1 MSGYGLAR
9 QTAATKESACMPEI
23 DLTPSSLDVIH
34 KQIHETIRADHE
46 ARWMLTVG
54 GFGSLRMPT
63 RGMFV
68 KTGPHGGAMLGSIGW
83 VVQVRLKQGQFGSD
97 NYILCHAGKGGW
109 LMQHSNNVFY
119 PLTPEEEALVR
130 PFFAD
135 RLPEE
140 EDFSNGYTLGSEE
153 SRAVGFLIDPPQD
166 FELRGGEGARMRI
179 AIVGESGETD
189 ITDTVFL

>member
-1 MSGYGLAR
+1 
-9 QTAATKESACMPEI
+9 MPEK
-23 DLTPSSLDVIH
+23 DLIHFSLDVIH
-34 KQIHETIRADHE
+34 QQIHESIRADHE
-46 ARWMLTVG
+46 ARWMETVG

-68 KTGPHGGAMLGSIGW
+68 KTGPHGGSMLGSIGW

-140 EDFSNGYTLGSEE
+140 EDFSNGYTLGREE

-166 FELRGGEGARMRI
+166 FAPRGGEGARMRI
-179 AIVGESGETD
+179 DIVGESGETD